1 MVPISPEF
9 MLFCV
14 YLCLFLMPLLAV
26 LFLRGRQS
34 TVYEYLL
41 WGLLA
46 LLLPVLGP
54 YLVIVSRPGQVRQ
67 L

>member
-1 MVPISPEF
+1 VPISSEV
-9 MLFCV
+9 MLFIV

-26 LFLRGRQS
+26 FFLRRRKL
-34 TVYEYLL
+34 TVFEYLL

-54 YLVIVSRPGQVRQ
+54 YLVIVSRPGQVRY

>member
-1 MVPISPEF
+1 MLISPEV

-14 YLCLFLMPLLAV
+14 YLCLFLMPLMAV
-26 LFLRGRQS
+26 FFLRGRKM
-34 TVYEYLL
+34 TIFEYLL
-41 WGLLA
+41 WGLVA

-54 YLVIVSRPGQVRQ
+54 YLVIASRPGQVRS